1 MTDLLYKQSHFLNS
15 RSGISLISV
24 VSFFKSAVTLLE
36 LEGVEQGRKRGKGSE
51 TDTSPPCFEVLPG
64 VCISL
69 QFG

>member
-24 VSFFKSAVTLLE
+24 VSAVTLLE
-36 LEGVEQGRKRGKGSE
+36 LEGVGQGRKRGKGSE